1 MGWVKQARISR
12 IIELLMQLL
21 FLKNSQ
27 LIEINL
33 FLGKT

>member
-21 FLKNSQ
+21 FLKIRNLLK
-27 LIEINL
+27 LIY
-33 FLGKT
+33 F